1 MPHDSL
7 PHELMTR
14 SFYEALYPF
23 SLRFNSRRTLSP
35 GKLGVLR
42 HLAEHGRA
50 STTELAAVVQVSQ
63 QAISLAT
70 KELEHLGFTAR
81 IPDDDD
87 RRRTWITLTEA
98 GQQKL
103 TEELDA
109 GVTWLQTAIQE
120 RLSNDERA
128 ILRAAIPV
136 LQKLGSEAADD

>member
-1 MPHDSL
+1 MKIIHTL
-7 PHELMTR
+7 GAAR
-14 SFYEALYPF
+14 
-23 SLRFNSRRTLSP
+23 NSRS
-35 GKLGVLR
+35 
-42 HLAEHGRA
+42 E
-50 STTELAAVVQVSQ
+50 AVVQVSQ

-70 KELEHLGFTAR
+70 KELEYLGFTAR